1 MNREY
6 LDYVRDLH
14 DIAMGLRKGEEE
26 IKDFD
31 AEKKKLYI
39 KKKNDN
45 NYIKEL
51 LDYLKV
57 KHP

>member
-1 MNREY
+1 
-6 LDYVRDLH
+6 
-14 DIAMGLRKGEEE
+14 MGLRKGEEE